1 MDTVQKLF
9 RFLDESPTC
18 YHAAANAKA
27 ALTAAGA
34 VELRESE
41 QWKLEKGTLYV
52 VERGDS
58 ALVAFRVPEGPF
70 HGFLMAA
77 AHSDS
82 PTFKVRETAEAASA
96 GNTLRLSV
104 EPYGGGVWRGWLDR
118 PLSVAGRVVIRQGD
132 RLVSRLVNIDRDLL
146 VIPGVAIHMD
156 RSVNKGAELNPAVD
170 LLPLLGCG
178 KEPGAFRKLI
188 AEAAG
193 VREEHLLSTELF
205 LYPRTKA
212 VQTGLNGEFIVSPRL
227 DDLQCVFG
235 CLEGFLAAKPGGSL
249 PVLAVFNNEEVGS
262 NTRQGADSTFLT
274 DVLERIAHGCGL
286 DSEAWK
292 AAVAN
297 SFMVSADN
305 AHAIHPDHPE
315 YADKGECPVLG
326 GGIVINHK
334 IYSGAHGV
342 GSELGHMT
350 VQCEGRKCTCGSVGC
365 WEQYSS
371 ATALIRQGREAVEG
385 HPESLILKKVNGDAS
400 KIEARTII
408 DAAREGDP
416 IACQVYDKYIYYLA
430 IGIVAIINAFD
441 PEVIVLGGGVSK
453 AGDFLLEPLRKK
465 VAEYVFYKDLP
476 YAEIKIATL
485 GNDAGIIGAAMLGK

>member
-1 MDTVQKLF
+1 MDMVQKLF

-27 ALTAAGA
+27 TLTAAGA

-305 AHAIHPDHPE
+305 AHAIHPAHPE
-315 YADKGECPVLG
+315 YADKGEFPVLG
-326 GGIVINHK
+326 GGIVIKYNANQR
-334 IYSGAHGV
+334 YTTDAVSGAVFQAICQEAGV
-342 GSELGHMT
+342 P
-350 VQCEGRKCTCGSVGC
+350 VQR
-365 WEQYSS
+365 YSNR
-371 ATALIRQGREAVEG
+371 A
-385 HPESLILKKVNGDAS
+385 
-400 KIEARTII
+400 
-408 DAAREGDP
+408 
-416 IACQVYDKYIYYLA
+416 
-430 IGIVAIINAFD
+430 
-441 PEVIVLGGGVSK
+441 
-453 AGDFLLEPLRKK
+453 
-465 VAEYVFYKDLP
+465 DLP
-476 YAEIKIATL
+476 GGSTL
-485 GNDAGIIGAAMLGK
+485 GNISTAHLSVPTVDIGLPQLAMHSVCETAGAADTDLLVKAMAAYFSRDFHRDRDGGIVF

>member
-96 GNTLRLSV
+96 GNTLRLNV

-292 AAVAN
+292 AATAN

-305 AHAIHPDHPE
+305 AHAIHPAHPE
-315 YADKGECPVLG
+315 YADKGEFPVLG
-326 GGIVINHK
+326 GGIVIKYNANQR
-334 IYSGAHGV
+334 YTTDAVSGAVFQAICQEAGV
-342 GSELGHMT
+342 P
-350 VQCEGRKCTCGSVGC
+350 VQR
-365 WEQYSS
+365 YSNR
-371 ATALIRQGREAVEG
+371 A
-385 HPESLILKKVNGDAS
+385 
-400 KIEARTII
+400 
-408 DAAREGDP
+408 
-416 IACQVYDKYIYYLA
+416 
-430 IGIVAIINAFD
+430 
-441 PEVIVLGGGVSK
+441 
-453 AGDFLLEPLRKK
+453 
-465 VAEYVFYKDLP
+465 DLP
-476 YAEIKIATL
+476 GGSTL
-485 GNDAGIIGAAMLGK
+485 GNISTAHLSVPTVDIGLPQLAMHSICETAGAADTDYLVKAMTAYFSRDFHRDRDGGIVF

>member
-118 PLSVAGRVVIRQGD
+118 PLSVSGRVVIRQGD

-292 AAVAN
+292 AAIAN

-305 AHAIHPDHPE
+305 AHAIHPAHPE
-315 YADKGECPVLG
+315 YADKGEFPVLG
-326 GGIVINHK
+326 GGIVIKYNANQR
-334 IYSGAHGV
+334 YTTDAVSGAVFQAICQEAGV
-342 GSELGHMT
+342 P
-350 VQCEGRKCTCGSVGC
+350 VQR
-365 WEQYSS
+365 YSNR
-371 ATALIRQGREAVEG
+371 A
-385 HPESLILKKVNGDAS
+385 
-400 KIEARTII
+400 
-408 DAAREGDP
+408 
-416 IACQVYDKYIYYLA
+416 
-430 IGIVAIINAFD
+430 
-441 PEVIVLGGGVSK
+441 
-453 AGDFLLEPLRKK
+453 
-465 VAEYVFYKDLP
+465 DLP
-476 YAEIKIATL
+476 GGSTL
-485 GNDAGIIGAAMLGK
+485 GNISTAHLSVPTVDIGLPQLAMHSVCETAGAADTEHLVKAMTAYFSRDFHRDRDGGIVF

>member
-1 MDTVQKLF
+1 MDMVQKLF

-58 ALVAFRVPEGPF
+58 ALVAFRVPERPF

-286 DSEAWK
+286 DSDAWK
-292 AAVAN
+292 AAIAN

-305 AHAIHPDHPE
+305 AHAIHPAHPE
-315 YADKGECPVLG
+315 YADKGEFPVLG
-326 GGIVINHK
+326 GGIVIKYNANQRYTTDA
-334 IYSGAHGV
+334 ISGAVFQAICQEAGV
-342 GSELGHMT
+342 P
-350 VQCEGRKCTCGSVGC
+350 VQR
-365 WEQYSS
+365 YSNR
-371 ATALIRQGREAVEG
+371 A
-385 HPESLILKKVNGDAS
+385 
-400 KIEARTII
+400 
-408 DAAREGDP
+408 
-416 IACQVYDKYIYYLA
+416 
-430 IGIVAIINAFD
+430 
-441 PEVIVLGGGVSK
+441 
-453 AGDFLLEPLRKK
+453 
-465 VAEYVFYKDLP
+465 DLP
-476 YAEIKIATL
+476 GGSTL
-485 GNDAGIIGAAMLGK
+485 GNISTAHLSVPTVDIGLPQLAMHSVCETAGAADTDLLVKAMAAYFSRDFHLNRDGGIVF

>member
-305 AHAIHPDHPE
+305 AHAIHPAHPE
-315 YADKGECPVLG
+315 YADKGEFPVLG
-326 GGIVINHK
+326 GGIVIKYNANQR
-334 IYSGAHGV
+334 YTTDAVSGAV
-342 GSELGHMT
+342 F
-350 VQCEGRKCTCGSVGC
+350 QAIC
-365 WEQYSS
+365 Q
-371 ATALIRQGREAVEG
+371 
-385 HPESLILKKVNGDAS
+385 
-400 KIEARTII
+400 EARVPVQRYSNR
-408 DAAREGDP
+408 A
-416 IACQVYDKYIYYLA
+416 
-430 IGIVAIINAFD
+430 
-441 PEVIVLGGGVSK
+441 
-453 AGDFLLEPLRKK
+453 
-465 VAEYVFYKDLP
+465 DLP
-476 YAEIKIATL
+476 GGSTL
-485 GNDAGIIGAAMLGK
+485 GNISTAHLSVPTVDIGLPQLAMHSVCETAGAADTDLLVKAMAAYFSRDFHRDRDGGIVF

>member
-1 MDTVQKLF
+1 VDTVQKLF

-58 ALVAFRVPEGPF
+58 AQVAFRVPEGPF

-286 DSEAWK
+286 DSEGWK

-305 AHAIHPDHPE
+305 AHAIHPAHPE
-315 YADKGECPVLG
+315 YADKGEFPVLG
-326 GGIVINHK
+326 GGIVIKYNANQR
-334 IYSGAHGV
+334 YTTDAVSGAVFQAICQEAGV
-342 GSELGHMT
+342 P
-350 VQCEGRKCTCGSVGC
+350 VQR
-365 WEQYSS
+365 YSNR
-371 ATALIRQGREAVEG
+371 A
-385 HPESLILKKVNGDAS
+385 
-400 KIEARTII
+400 
-408 DAAREGDP
+408 
-416 IACQVYDKYIYYLA
+416 
-430 IGIVAIINAFD
+430 
-441 PEVIVLGGGVSK
+441 
-453 AGDFLLEPLRKK
+453 
-465 VAEYVFYKDLP
+465 DLP
-476 YAEIKIATL
+476 GGSTL
-485 GNDAGIIGAAMLGK
+485 GNISTAHLSVPTVDIGLPQLAMHSVCETAGAADTDHLVKAMTAYFSRDFHRDRDGSIVF

>member
-305 AHAIHPDHPE
+305 AHAIHPAHPE
-315 YADKGECPVLG
+315 YADKGEFPVLG
-326 GGIVINHK
+326 GGIVIKYNANQR
-334 IYSGAHGV
+334 YTTDAVSGAVFQAICQEAGV
-342 GSELGHMT
+342 P
-350 VQCEGRKCTCGSVGC
+350 VQR
-365 WEQYSS
+365 YSNR
-371 ATALIRQGREAVEG
+371 A
-385 HPESLILKKVNGDAS
+385 
-400 KIEARTII
+400 
-408 DAAREGDP
+408 
-416 IACQVYDKYIYYLA
+416 
-430 IGIVAIINAFD
+430 
-441 PEVIVLGGGVSK
+441 
-453 AGDFLLEPLRKK
+453 
-465 VAEYVFYKDLP
+465 DLP
-476 YAEIKIATL
+476 GGSTL
-485 GNDAGIIGAAMLGK
+485 GNISTAHLSVPTVDIGLPQLAMHSVCETAGAADTDLLVKAMAAYFSRDFHRDRDGGIVF

>member
-1 MDTVQKLF
+1 VDTVQKLF

-118 PLSVAGRVVIRQGD
+118 PLSVAGRVMIRQGD

-262 NTRQGADSTFLT
+262 STRQGADSTFLT

-286 DSEAWK
+286 DSEGWK

-305 AHAIHPDHPE
+305 AHAIHPAHPE

-326 GGIVINHK
+326 GGIVIKYNANQR
-334 IYSGAHGV
+334 YTTDAVSGAVFQAICQEAGV
-342 GSELGHMT
+342 P
-350 VQCEGRKCTCGSVGC
+350 VQR
-365 WEQYSS
+365 YSNR
-371 ATALIRQGREAVEG
+371 A
-385 HPESLILKKVNGDAS
+385 
-400 KIEARTII
+400 
-408 DAAREGDP
+408 
-416 IACQVYDKYIYYLA
+416 
-430 IGIVAIINAFD
+430 
-441 PEVIVLGGGVSK
+441 
-453 AGDFLLEPLRKK
+453 
-465 VAEYVFYKDLP
+465 DLP
-476 YAEIKIATL
+476 GGSTL
-485 GNDAGIIGAAMLGK
+485 GNISTAHLSVPTVDIGLPQLAMHSVCETAGAADTEHLVKAMTAYFSRDFHRDRDGGIVF

>member
-262 NTRQGADSTFLT
+262 STRQGADSTFLT

-286 DSEAWK
+286 DSEGWK

-305 AHAIHPDHPE
+305 AHAIHPAHPE

-326 GGIVINHK
+326 GGIVIKYNANQR
-334 IYSGAHGV
+334 YTTDAVSGAVFQAICQEAGV
-342 GSELGHMT
+342 P
-350 VQCEGRKCTCGSVGC
+350 VQR
-365 WEQYSS
+365 YSNR
-371 ATALIRQGREAVEG
+371 A
-385 HPESLILKKVNGDAS
+385 
-400 KIEARTII
+400 
-408 DAAREGDP
+408 
-416 IACQVYDKYIYYLA
+416 
-430 IGIVAIINAFD
+430 
-441 PEVIVLGGGVSK
+441 
-453 AGDFLLEPLRKK
+453 
-465 VAEYVFYKDLP
+465 DLP
-476 YAEIKIATL
+476 GGSTL
-485 GNDAGIIGAAMLGK
+485 GNISTAHLSVPTVDIGLPQLAMHSVCETAGAADTEHLVKAMTAYFSRDFHRDRDGGIVF

>member
-1 MDTVQKLF
+1 MDMVQKLF

-178 KEPGAFRKLI
+178 KELGAFRKLI

-286 DSEAWK
+286 DSDAWK
-292 AAVAN
+292 AAIAN

-305 AHAIHPDHPE
+305 AHAIHPAHPE
-315 YADKGECPVLG
+315 YADKGEFPVLG
-326 GGIVINHK
+326 GGIVIKYNANQR
-334 IYSGAHGV
+334 YTTDAVSGAVFQAICQEAGV
-342 GSELGHMT
+342 P
-350 VQCEGRKCTCGSVGC
+350 VQR
-365 WEQYSS
+365 YSNR
-371 ATALIRQGREAVEG
+371 A
-385 HPESLILKKVNGDAS
+385 
-400 KIEARTII
+400 
-408 DAAREGDP
+408 
-416 IACQVYDKYIYYLA
+416 
-430 IGIVAIINAFD
+430 
-441 PEVIVLGGGVSK
+441 
-453 AGDFLLEPLRKK
+453 
-465 VAEYVFYKDLP
+465 DLP
-476 YAEIKIATL
+476 GGSTL
-485 GNDAGIIGAAMLGK
+485 GNISTAHLSVPTVDIGLPQLAMHSVCETAGAADTDLLVKAMTAYFSRDFHLDRDGGIVF

>member
-292 AAVAN
+292 AAAAN

-305 AHAIHPDHPE
+305 AHAIHPAHPE
-315 YADKGECPVLG
+315 YADKGEYPVLG
-326 GGIVINHK
+326 GGIVIKYNANQR
-334 IYSGAHGV
+334 YTTDAVSGAVFQAICQEAGV
-342 GSELGHMT
+342 P
-350 VQCEGRKCTCGSVGC
+350 VQR
-365 WEQYSS
+365 YSNR
-371 ATALIRQGREAVEG
+371 A
-385 HPESLILKKVNGDAS
+385 
-400 KIEARTII
+400 
-408 DAAREGDP
+408 
-416 IACQVYDKYIYYLA
+416 
-430 IGIVAIINAFD
+430 
-441 PEVIVLGGGVSK
+441 
-453 AGDFLLEPLRKK
+453 
-465 VAEYVFYKDLP
+465 DLP
-476 YAEIKIATL
+476 GGSTL
-485 GNDAGIIGAAMLGK
+485 GNISTAHLSVPTVDIGLPQLAMHSVCETAGAADTDHLVKAMTAYFSRDFHRDRDGGIVF

>member
-156 RSVNKGAELNPAVD
+156 RSVNKGAELNSAVD
-170 LLPLLGCG
+170 LLPLLGRG

-262 NTRQGADSTFLT
+262 NTRQGAESTFLT

-305 AHAIHPDHPE
+305 AHAIHPAHPE
-315 YADKGECPVLG
+315 YADKGEYPVLG
-326 GGIVINHK
+326 GGIVIKYNANQR
-334 IYSGAHGV
+334 YTTDAVSGAVFQTICQEAGV
-342 GSELGHMT
+342 P
-350 VQCEGRKCTCGSVGC
+350 VQR
-365 WEQYSS
+365 YSNR
-371 ATALIRQGREAVEG
+371 A
-385 HPESLILKKVNGDAS
+385 
-400 KIEARTII
+400 
-408 DAAREGDP
+408 
-416 IACQVYDKYIYYLA
+416 
-430 IGIVAIINAFD
+430 
-441 PEVIVLGGGVSK
+441 
-453 AGDFLLEPLRKK
+453 
-465 VAEYVFYKDLP
+465 DLP
-476 YAEIKIATL
+476 GGSTL
-485 GNDAGIIGAAMLGK
+485 GNISTAHLSVPTVDIGLPQLAMHSVCETAGAADTEHLVKAMTAYFSRDFHRDRDGGIVF

>member
-27 ALTAAGA
+27 ALMAAGA

-52 VERGDS
+52 VERGNS

-305 AHAIHPDHPE
+305 AHAIHPAHPE
-315 YADKGECPVLG
+315 YADKGEFPVLG
-326 GGIVINHK
+326 GGIVIKYNANQR
-334 IYSGAHGV
+334 YTTDAVSGAVFQAICQEAGV
-342 GSELGHMT
+342 P
-350 VQCEGRKCTCGSVGC
+350 VQR
-365 WEQYSS
+365 YSNR
-371 ATALIRQGREAVEG
+371 A
-385 HPESLILKKVNGDAS
+385 
-400 KIEARTII
+400 
-408 DAAREGDP
+408 
-416 IACQVYDKYIYYLA
+416 
-430 IGIVAIINAFD
+430 
-441 PEVIVLGGGVSK
+441 
-453 AGDFLLEPLRKK
+453 
-465 VAEYVFYKDLP
+465 DLP
-476 YAEIKIATL
+476 GGSTL
-485 GNDAGIIGAAMLGK
+485 GNISTAHLSVPTVDIGLPQLAMHSICETAGAADTDYLVKAMTAYFSRDIHRDRDGGIVF

>member
-286 DSEAWK
+286 DSEGWK

-305 AHAIHPDHPE
+305 AHAIHPAHPE

-326 GGIVINHK
+326 GGIVIKYNANQR
-334 IYSGAHGV
+334 YTTDAVSGAVFQAICQEAGV
-342 GSELGHMT
+342 P
-350 VQCEGRKCTCGSVGC
+350 VQR
-365 WEQYSS
+365 YSNR
-371 ATALIRQGREAVEG
+371 A
-385 HPESLILKKVNGDAS
+385 
-400 KIEARTII
+400 
-408 DAAREGDP
+408 
-416 IACQVYDKYIYYLA
+416 
-430 IGIVAIINAFD
+430 
-441 PEVIVLGGGVSK
+441 
-453 AGDFLLEPLRKK
+453 
-465 VAEYVFYKDLP
+465 DLP
-476 YAEIKIATL
+476 GGSTL
-485 GNDAGIIGAAMLGK
+485 GNISTAHLSVPTVDIGLPQLAMHSICETAGAADTDHLVKAMTAYFSRDFHRDRDGGIVF

>member
-58 ALVAFRVPEGPF
+58 ALMAFRVPEGPF

-262 NTRQGADSTFLT
+262 STRQGADSTFLT

-305 AHAIHPDHPE
+305 AHAIHPAHPE
-315 YADKGECPVLG
+315 YADKGEFPVLG
-326 GGIVINHK
+326 GGIVIKYNANQR
-334 IYSGAHGV
+334 YTTDAVSGAVFQAICQEAGV
-342 GSELGHMT
+342 P
-350 VQCEGRKCTCGSVGC
+350 VQR
-365 WEQYSS
+365 YSNR
-371 ATALIRQGREAVEG
+371 A
-385 HPESLILKKVNGDAS
+385 
-400 KIEARTII
+400 
-408 DAAREGDP
+408 
-416 IACQVYDKYIYYLA
+416 
-430 IGIVAIINAFD
+430 
-441 PEVIVLGGGVSK
+441 
-453 AGDFLLEPLRKK
+453 
-465 VAEYVFYKDLP
+465 DLP
-476 YAEIKIATL
+476 GGSTL
-485 GNDAGIIGAAMLGK
+485 GNISTAHLSVPTVDIGLPQLAMHSVCETAGAADTDHLVKAMTAYFSRDFHRDRDGGIVF

>member
-82 PTFKVRETAEAASA
+82 PTFKVRETAEAASV

-292 AAVAN
+292 AAIAN

-305 AHAIHPDHPE
+305 AHAIHPAHPE
-315 YADKGECPVLG
+315 YADKGEFPVLG
-326 GGIVINHK
+326 GGIVIKYNANQR
-334 IYSGAHGV
+334 YTTDAVSGAVFQAICQEAGV
-342 GSELGHMT
+342 P
-350 VQCEGRKCTCGSVGC
+350 VQR
-365 WEQYSS
+365 YSNR
-371 ATALIRQGREAVEG
+371 A
-385 HPESLILKKVNGDAS
+385 
-400 KIEARTII
+400 
-408 DAAREGDP
+408 
-416 IACQVYDKYIYYLA
+416 
-430 IGIVAIINAFD
+430 
-441 PEVIVLGGGVSK
+441 
-453 AGDFLLEPLRKK
+453 
-465 VAEYVFYKDLP
+465 DLP
-476 YAEIKIATL
+476 GGSTL
-485 GNDAGIIGAAMLGK
+485 GNISTAHLSVPTVDIGLPQLAMHSVCETAGAADTEHLVKAMTAYFSRDFHRDRDGGIVF

>member
-27 ALTAAGA
+27 ALAAAGA

-286 DSEAWK
+286 DSEGWK

-305 AHAIHPDHPE
+305 AHAIHPAHPE
-315 YADKGECPVLG
+315 YADKGEFPVLG
-326 GGIVINHK
+326 GGIVIKYNANQR
-334 IYSGAHGV
+334 YTTDAVSGAVFQAICQEAGV
-342 GSELGHMT
+342 P
-350 VQCEGRKCTCGSVGC
+350 VQR
-365 WEQYSS
+365 YSNR
-371 ATALIRQGREAVEG
+371 A
-385 HPESLILKKVNGDAS
+385 
-400 KIEARTII
+400 
-408 DAAREGDP
+408 
-416 IACQVYDKYIYYLA
+416 
-430 IGIVAIINAFD
+430 
-441 PEVIVLGGGVSK
+441 
-453 AGDFLLEPLRKK
+453 
-465 VAEYVFYKDLP
+465 DLP
-476 YAEIKIATL
+476 GGSTL
-485 GNDAGIIGAAMLGK
+485 GNISTAHLSVPTVDIGLPQLAMHSVCETAGAADTEHLVKAMTAYFSRDFHRDRDGGIVF

>member
-18 YHAAANAKA
+18 YHAVANAKA

-156 RSVNKGAELNPAVD
+156 RSMNKGAELNPAVD

-305 AHAIHPDHPE
+305 AHAIHPAHPE
-315 YADKGECPVLG
+315 YADKGEFPVLG
-326 GGIVINHK
+326 GGIVIKYNANQR
-334 IYSGAHGV
+334 YTTDAVSGAVFQAICQEAGV
-342 GSELGHMT
+342 P
-350 VQCEGRKCTCGSVGC
+350 VQR
-365 WEQYSS
+365 YSNR
-371 ATALIRQGREAVEG
+371 A
-385 HPESLILKKVNGDAS
+385 
-400 KIEARTII
+400 
-408 DAAREGDP
+408 
-416 IACQVYDKYIYYLA
+416 
-430 IGIVAIINAFD
+430 
-441 PEVIVLGGGVSK
+441 
-453 AGDFLLEPLRKK
+453 
-465 VAEYVFYKDLP
+465 DLP
-476 YAEIKIATL
+476 GGSTL
-485 GNDAGIIGAAMLGK
+485 GNISTAHLSVPTVDIGLPQLAMHSVCETAGAADTDHLVKAMTAYFSRDFHRDRDGGIVF

>member
-104 EPYGGGVWRGWLDR
+104 EPYGGGVWRGWLYR
-118 PLSVAGRVVIRQGD
+118 PLSVAGRVMIRQGD

-262 NTRQGADSTFLT
+262 STRQGADSTFLT

-292 AAVAN
+292 AAIAN

-305 AHAIHPDHPE
+305 AHAIHPAHPE
-315 YADKGECPVLG
+315 YADKGEFPVLG
-326 GGIVINHK
+326 GGIVIKYNANQR
-334 IYSGAHGV
+334 YTTDAVSGAVFQAICQEAGV
-342 GSELGHMT
+342 P
-350 VQCEGRKCTCGSVGC
+350 VQR
-365 WEQYSS
+365 YSNR
-371 ATALIRQGREAVEG
+371 A
-385 HPESLILKKVNGDAS
+385 
-400 KIEARTII
+400 
-408 DAAREGDP
+408 
-416 IACQVYDKYIYYLA
+416 
-430 IGIVAIINAFD
+430 
-441 PEVIVLGGGVSK
+441 
-453 AGDFLLEPLRKK
+453 
-465 VAEYVFYKDLP
+465 DLP
-476 YAEIKIATL
+476 GGSTL
-485 GNDAGIIGAAMLGK
+485 GNISTAHLSVPTVDIGLPQLAMHSVCETAGAADTEHLVKAMTAYFSRDFHRDRDGGIVF

>member
-1 MDTVQKLF
+1 MDMVQKLF

-18 YHAAANAKA
+18 YHAATNAKA

-118 PLSVAGRVVIRQGD
+118 PLSVAGRVVVRKGD

-274 DVLERIAHGCGL
+274 DVLEWIAHGCGL
-286 DSEAWK
+286 DSDAWK
-292 AAVAN
+292 AAIAN

-305 AHAIHPDHPE
+305 AHAIHPAHPE
-315 YADKGECPVLG
+315 YADKGEFPVLG
-326 GGIVINHK
+326 GGIVIKYNANQR
-334 IYSGAHGV
+334 YTTDAVSGAVFQAICQEAGV
-342 GSELGHMT
+342 P
-350 VQCEGRKCTCGSVGC
+350 VQR
-365 WEQYSS
+365 YSNR
-371 ATALIRQGREAVEG
+371 A
-385 HPESLILKKVNGDAS
+385 
-400 KIEARTII
+400 
-408 DAAREGDP
+408 
-416 IACQVYDKYIYYLA
+416 
-430 IGIVAIINAFD
+430 
-441 PEVIVLGGGVSK
+441 
-453 AGDFLLEPLRKK
+453 
-465 VAEYVFYKDLP
+465 DLP
-476 YAEIKIATL
+476 GGSTL
-485 GNDAGIIGAAMLGK
+485 GNISTAHLSVPTVDIGLPQLAMHSVCETAGAADTDLLVKAMTAYFSRDFHLDRDGGIVF

>member
-27 ALTAAGA
+27 ALAAAGA

-305 AHAIHPDHPE
+305 AHAIHPAHPE
-315 YADKGECPVLG
+315 YADKGEFPVLG
-326 GGIVINHK
+326 GGIVIKYNANQR
-334 IYSGAHGV
+334 YTTDAVSGAVFQAICQEAGV
-342 GSELGHMT
+342 P
-350 VQCEGRKCTCGSVGC
+350 VQR
-365 WEQYSS
+365 YSNR
-371 ATALIRQGREAVEG
+371 A
-385 HPESLILKKVNGDAS
+385 
-400 KIEARTII
+400 
-408 DAAREGDP
+408 
-416 IACQVYDKYIYYLA
+416 
-430 IGIVAIINAFD
+430 
-441 PEVIVLGGGVSK
+441 
-453 AGDFLLEPLRKK
+453 
-465 VAEYVFYKDLP
+465 DLP
-476 YAEIKIATL
+476 GGSTL
-485 GNDAGIIGAAMLGK
+485 GNISTAHLSVPTVDIGLPQLAMHSVCETAGAADTDHLVKAMTAYFSRDFHRDRDGGIVF

>member
-27 ALTAAGA
+27 ALAAAGA

-178 KEPGAFRKLI
+178 KEPGTFRKLI

-305 AHAIHPDHPE
+305 AHAIHPAHPE
-315 YADKGECPVLG
+315 YADKGEFPVLG
-326 GGIVINHK
+326 GGIVIKYNANQR
-334 IYSGAHGV
+334 YTTDAVSGAVFQAICQEAGV
-342 GSELGHMT
+342 P
-350 VQCEGRKCTCGSVGC
+350 VQR
-365 WEQYSS
+365 YSNR
-371 ATALIRQGREAVEG
+371 A
-385 HPESLILKKVNGDAS
+385 
-400 KIEARTII
+400 
-408 DAAREGDP
+408 
-416 IACQVYDKYIYYLA
+416 
-430 IGIVAIINAFD
+430 
-441 PEVIVLGGGVSK
+441 
-453 AGDFLLEPLRKK
+453 
-465 VAEYVFYKDLP
+465 DLP
-476 YAEIKIATL
+476 GGSTL
-485 GNDAGIIGAAMLGK
+485 GNISTAHLSVPTVDIGLPQLAMHSVCETAGAADTEHLVKAMTAYFSRDFHRDRDGGIVF